1 MVAERQH
8 GRVAHWQLRE
18 IGLSA
23 SAIQRWVRAGRLH
36 PVHKG
41 VYAVGY
47 TAAGYRARWMGGV
60 LALGPDA
67 ILSHQNAAALHDL
80 RRMSS
85 AAIHV
90 TVHGGTRRGP
100 RGVTVHRARRLDP
113 EDRTV
118 VEGIPVTSVAR
129 TLLDLAEVLPLRQLI
144 RAIEQAERL
153 RLFNLSA
160 IETLLARSH
169 GRRGVK
175 SLRRAI
181 EAVNGEA
188 PHVNSDWER
197 DFLDFC
203 ADHGLPKPEL
213 NVIVEGYEVDALW
226 RDRDLIVELDSYAF
240 HRSWRAF
247 EEDRRRYPTLQLA
260 GYLVLPLTRLDDET
274 AQLLS
279 AAIAA
284 R

>member
-36 PVHKG
+36 PVHRG

-47 TAAGYRARWMGGV
+47 ASGGYLSRWMGGV

-67 ILSHQNAAALHDL
+67 ILSHQNAAAVHDL

-90 TVHGGTRRGP
+90 TVSGGTRRGP

-113 EDRTV
+113 KDRTV
-118 VEGIPVTSVAR
+118 VNGIPVTSVAR
-129 TLLDLAEVLPLRQLI
+129 TLLDLAEVVPLGQLI
-144 RAIEQAERL
+144 RAIEQAERVHIL
-153 RLFNLSA
+153 DLKA
-160 IETLLARSH
+160 IEQLLARSPGRH
-169 GRRGVK
+169 GTK
-175 SLRRAI
+175 PLRKAL
-181 EAVNGEA
+181 AQTTGEA

-203 ADHGLPKPEL
+203 EDHDIPLPEL
-213 NVIVEGYEVDALW
+213 NVLVEGYLVDAFW
-226 RDRDLIVELDSYAF
+226 RDKKLIAELDSYAF
-240 HRSWRAF
+240 HRSKRAF
-247 EEDRRRYPTLQLA
+247 REDRRKYARLQLA
-260 GYLVLPLTRLDDET
+260 RYLVIPLTKLDDE
-274 AQLLS
+274 AAELLTE
-279 AAIAA
+279 AVAA